1 MSSSLYA
8 NFYANKTAANQQKY
22 NNRRLKTD
30 CVYDKCSNTILM
42 NTTVNVLVEH
52 SNHAIVVVINKGYY
66 ILRGNRDALSRD
78 HICSRSLH
86 LVIRSESR
94 YFFINQ
100 CLVDQPNTSSARRSS
115 RVELICF
122 HATITLDHIFSSMRL
137 PLPGILA
144 VLSRTLVCP
153 AHSSQLISS
162 RLRSEVMLNFLTIKQ
177 CCVGLIRCSV
187 NSSYKTNC
195 VYNTR
200 ESARFM
206 NQFQSYIMQCMHN
219 ILPIFCLNHTQVMY
233 RQKIPS

>member
-1 MSSSLYA
+1 MYWQ
-8 NFYANKTAANQQKY
+8 N
-22 NNRRLKTD
+22 
-30 CVYDKCSNTILM
+30 
-42 NTTVNVLVEH
+42 
-52 SNHAIVVVINKGYY
+52 IVIMHINKGYY

-115 RVELICF
+115 RVELVCF

-153 AHSSQLISS
+153 ARSNQLISS
-162 RLRSEVMLNFLTIKQ
+162 RLRSEVMLS
-177 CCVGLIRCSV
+177 CVGLIRCSV

-219 ILPIFCLNHTQVMY
+219 ILPIFCLYHTQVMY